1 MSWTNWWSTTE
12 QDVIA
17 LIAKVNTDVVVAEKD
32 VNNALKW
39 IAAET
44 PAIVGGLQTALQI
57 ASMFGVVTAPELA
70 AANAAVAALNAFASA
85 QTSGQNNVQSVV
97 NGYIAYTQAASA
109 VNTAKAAAV
118 LTVKK

>member
-17 LIAKVNTDVVVAEKD
+17 LISKAKTDTIAAEKD
-32 VNNALKW
+32 INNALKW
-39 IAAET
+39 ISAET

-70 AANAAVAALNAFASA
+70 AANAAVTALNAFANA
-85 QTSGQNNVQSVV
+85 QNTGKNDVQSVV

-109 VNTAKAAAV
+109 VNSAKAAAV
-118 LTVKK
+118 SSVRK